1 MNVVDALALSGG
13 MIPTAA
19 DTVVITGMRDGKPF
33 KQEVDVPSLFLS
45 KDTSDVYVTAGDQI
59 YVHRAP
65 VYYIYGEVQR
75 PSSYR
80 VERNMT
86 VVQALAEGGGP
97 TIRGTQRN
105 IKLYRRNDAG
115 AIEKT
120 VPKMTDQVKAD
131 DVLYVE
137 ESLF

>member
-1 MNVVDALALSGG
+1 
-13 MIPTAA
+13 
-19 DTVVITGMRDGKPF
+19 MRDGKPF
-33 KQEVDVPSLFLS
+33 KQEVDIPSLFLS
-45 KDTSDVYVTAGDQI
+45 KDTSDVFVVAGDQI

-75 PSSYR
+75 ASSYR

-86 VVQALAEGGGP
+86 VVQALAQGGGP

-105 IKLYRRNDAG
+105 IKLYRRSDAG
-115 AIEKT
+115 TIEKT
-120 VPKMTDQVKAD
+120 TPKMTELIKPD
-131 DVLYVE
+131 DVLFVE